1 MNVFNENHLL
11 KEADH
16 QFKRDQ
22 ADGKRQDNPFSYG
35 YETKWKWYENV
46 NQVYSDTL
54 EETWIFPS
62 GWVSKAIV
70 SIMYSIQ

>member
-1 MNVFNENHLL
+1 MINDNGSLKPFIKMNVFNDNHLL

-35 YETKWKWYENV
+35 YETK
-46 NQVYSDTL
+46 
-54 EETWIFPS
+54 
-62 GWVSKAIV
+62 
-70 SIMYSIQ
+70 